1 MTTKLP
7 QIPAFTGDNIGEVM
21 VALKETLEVRVGR
34 RGEALDAG
42 VTFRDLTT
50 LGVLQ
55 ETDSSGSGQQGLSVR
70 VPVQIPDGSI
80 PELYDPAGDLTTPPA
95 PVDLKASAVFETVY
109 LSWSQPK
116 FLNQSFWEVWKAFTN
131 DLSSAVLAGTSSSQF
146 FVDVASENST
156 LYYWVRT
163 VSAAGIKSAWNSSF
177 GTEVKTG
184 IDPAKIIAVLE
195 GKILES
201 SLSRELASRIEVSYD
216 QASATVKKLTKE
228 VNDRIAAVSSEATA
242 RAAAIASEASAR
254 AAAITAEAT
263 ARADAILAEATTRQA
278 AITAEATTR
287 QSADDSLASSI
298 TTLTA
303 SVNNNAAAIQNETTA
318 RVSGD
323 AAEASE
329 RNILATQLR
338 GGYTGNDLSALTTG
352 LIYQER
358 IARSTQDASLA
369 QQITL
374 LSAGSG
380 DQFDWKAIWYFD
392 SGIEG
397 WGGNGT
403 PTASAGYLRPAN
415 QASDAHVFS
424 PTGLGVSGST
434 YGQARLR
441 IRKVGNPTFAGFLW
455 WRAAADS
462 TWDTSRRVALT
473 APTFDGNGIGLIVV
487 YPNWSVT
494 VDRIRID
501 LSAAQTATDFF
512 EIDWVAL
519 GRPAPG
525 ASSAQLLDEASAR
538 AAADSA
544 EVAARET
551 LATAVIGQVNPA
563 GLTLSGLT
571 TGLLYSERIARS
583 SADSALASDINIL
596 SATVTNNFN
605 TLNSSILNEST
616 ARANG
621 DSAEATARNTLAT
634 QLRGSYTGTDISA
647 LTTGLI
653 HSERVAR
660 SNADSALSSD
670 ISVLSSTVTNNFNT
684 LNSAILNEA
693 TTRTNAISAEAS
705 ARSAL
710 ATQLRGT
717 YTGTDVAQL
726 SEGLVFSER
735 TARSNADSALSSSIT
750 ALSATVTS
758 NFNTLNSAIISEQTA
773 RANGDSAEASAR
785 NTLAAQLRGSYTGTD
800 VNSLSAGL
808 IYEERV
814 ARANADS
821 SLSSSIT
828 TLSSTVSGNTTS
840 IQTLQTTTN
849 GIQGKYTVKIDNNGH
864 LSGFGLLSETNDG
877 NTVSAFIIRADKFAI
892 VDPASPANNLTNTP
906 SADTVPFFVEGGVVY
921 MKTAFIKDASIS
933 DAKIGSLSAN
943 KILAGNVNVAIGLN
957 SASVFGAT
965 LYSGGTVT
973 VNGDGSFTAN
983 NPTFAVVGG
992 NVDIVSPNFRIKT
1005 LAAGGTLFT
1014 PFEVIGGVV
1023 YIRNTMIGTAAVG
1036 TANIADLSV
1045 TNAKIL
1051 SLSADKINT
1060 GLLDAGLITIDGVT
1074 IDTYFDSS
1082 IGRNRLR
1089 IKDLAVTTAKMQD
1102 LSVTTGKI
1110 ANLAVDT
1117 LKIAGNAITLPL
1129 TYTAA
1134 NIYVNTAINKTSGGY
1149 NCSYVWV
1156 GYGNGD
1162 YEYDYDFN
1170 FYYFVGT
1177 GNGPYSYQ
1185 CTNTT
1190 PTFTGAIGVIES
1202 PWINVGDATDGGAI
1216 IVFYATLDGT
1226 IAADAGQHIYMM
1238 LDRQDGNG
1246 YLIVAETVVGTRT
1259 SSGNTTSSIPMA
1271 MTYTAN
1277 NVQNIRIKLVTGT
1290 RRVDLSPGT
1299 GSNPSNLKNVT
1310 LSVMGAKR

>member
-7 QIPAFTGDNIGEVM
+7 QIPAFTGDNVGEVM

-50 LGVLQ
+50 LGVL
-55 ETDSSGSGQQGLSVR
+55 EESDSVSPGRSGLSAPVSVN
-70 VPVQIPDGSI
+70 VPIGDIPA
-80 PELYDPAGDLTTPPA
+80 LYDPAADLTTPPA
-95 PVDLKASAVFETVY
+95 PVDLKASAVFDTVY

-116 FLNQSFWEVWKAFTN
+116 FLNQSFWEVWKSFTN

-146 FVDVASENST
+146 FVDIAGDNRT

-184 IDPAKIIAVLE
+184 IDPAKIIPVLE
-195 GKILES
+195 GQILES
-201 SLSRELASRIEVSYD
+201 SLSKELASRIVDSGD
-216 QASATVKKLTKE
+216 QIRANVKRITKE
-228 VNDRIAAVSSEATA
+228 VNDRIAAVSA
-242 RAAAIASEASAR
+242 EASAR
-254 AAAITAEAT
+254 AADLLAEAT
-263 ARADAILAEATTRQA
+263 ARGT
-278 AITAEATTR
+278 AITNEANLR
-287 QSADDSLASSI
+287 IAGDSNLAQQI

-303 SVNNNAAAIQNETTA
+303 TAAATYATIAALQNEQTA
-318 RVSGD
+318 RASGD
-323 AAEASE
+323 SAEASE
-329 RNILATQLR
+329 RSLLATQLR
-338 GGYTGNDLSALTTG
+338 GNYTGSDLNALTTG

-358 IARSTQDASLA
+358 IARSAQDSSLA

-374 LSAGSG
+374 LSAGAG
-380 DQFDWKAIWYFD
+380 DQFDWKAVWYFD
-392 SGIEG
+392 SGVEG
-397 WGGNGT
+397 WDGNGA

-415 QASDAHVFS
+415 QASGAFVFS
-424 PTGLGVSGST
+424 PTGINANGVT
-434 YGQARLR
+434 YGQARIR

-473 APTFDGNGIGLIVV
+473 APSFDGNGIGLITV

-494 VDRIRID
+494 VDRIRVD
-501 LSAAQTATDFF
+501 LSSAQTATDYF
-512 EIDWVAL
+512 EIDWVAI

-525 ASSAQLLDEASAR
+525 ASSAQLLDEAIAR
-538 AAADSA
+538 ASADAA
-544 EVAARET
+544 EVTARET
-551 LATAVIGQVNPA
+551 LATSILGQVNPS
-563 GLTLSGLT
+563 GLTLGNLT
-571 TGLLYSERIARS
+571 AGLLYSERVARAN
-583 SADSALASDINIL
+583 ADSSLSSDISVL
-596 SATVTNNFN
+596 SATVTSNFN
-605 TLNSSILNEST
+605 TLNAAISSESS
-616 ARANG
+616 ARATAI
-621 DSAEATARNTLAT
+621 SAEASARNTLAT
-634 QLRGSYTGTDISA
+634 QLRGSYTGTD
-647 LTTGLI
+647 
-653 HSERVAR
+653 
-660 SNADSALSSD
+660 
-670 ISVLSSTVTNNFNT
+670 
-684 LNSAILNEA
+684 
-693 TTRTNAISAEAS
+693 
-705 ARSAL
+705 
-710 ATQLRGT
+710 
-717 YTGTDVAQL
+717 VAQ
-726 SEGLVFSER
+726 V
-735 TARSNADSALSSSIT
+735 SS
-750 ALSATVTS
+750 
-758 NFNTLNSAIISEQTA
+758 
-773 RANGDSAEASAR
+773 
-785 NTLAAQLRGSYTGTD
+785 
-800 VNSLSAGL
+800 GL
-808 IYEERV
+808 IYEERL
-814 ARANADS
+814 ARSNADS

-828 TLSSTVSGNTTS
+828 TLTASVNANAVA
-840 IQTLQTTTN
+840 IQTESTARVNADNSLFAQ
-849 GIQGKYTVKIDNNGH
+849 YTVKIDANGH
-864 LSGFGLLSETNDG
+864 VSGFGLASQTVG
-877 NTVSAFIIRADKFAI
+877 GSTVSAFIIRADKFAI
-892 VDPASPANNLTNTP
+892 VDPASTANNLTNSPT
-906 SADTVPFFVEGGVVY
+906 ADAVPFFVEGGVVY

-933 DAKIGSLSAN
+933 SAKIGDLSAS
-943 KILAGNVNVAIGLN
+943 KITAGNINVAIGIN
-957 SASVFGAT
+957 SASLFGAT

-1005 LAAGGTLFT
+1005 LAAGGSLFT

-1023 YIRNTMIGTAAVG
+1023 YIRSAMIQAAAIG

-1051 SLSADKINT
+1051 SLSADKIST
-1060 GLLDAGLITIDGVT
+1060 GLLDAGLITIDSVT
-1074 IDTYFDSS
+1074 LDTYFDSG

-1271 MTYTAN
+1271 MIYTAN